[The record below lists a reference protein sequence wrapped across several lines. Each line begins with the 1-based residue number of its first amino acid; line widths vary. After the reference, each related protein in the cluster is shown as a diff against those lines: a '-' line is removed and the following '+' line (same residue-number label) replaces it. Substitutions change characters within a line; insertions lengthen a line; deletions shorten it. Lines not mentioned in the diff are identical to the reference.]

1 MLAWAWLETTVSG
14 ALIVVHVVVI
24 GVVLLS
30 ERRAPSAT
38 LAWLLSLI
46 FLPVLGLLA
55 YLVIGVTRARR
66 MEKLSRSAAEEFRAV
81 LDRYAVLEKIEGA
94 VADDLDPRTPELLR
108 LGRRL
113 AATPASHGNGT
124 RILVDG
130 AATYRAMI
138 QAIEGARDH
147 VHVEFY
153 IFRSDETGTAL
164 RDRLARKA
172 NAGVEVRVLVD
183 AAGSSALPHDFW
195 TPLRDAGGKAAVFHP
210 IRPMFAR
217 FRRRDRIDFRN
228 HRKIVV
234 VDGKVGFT
242 GGINVGREYLGL
254 DPAHGKWRD
263 THVRIAGPAALG
275 LQWTFAQDWLFAA
288 GERLEAERYF
298 PDPGARAGDSIVQVI
313 DSGPDRTWSPIG
325 HFYTQTIALAR
336 ERVWITNPYFVPGPA
351 LEEAL
356 VTAALR
362 GVDVRLLLP
371 RRCDRILVTLAGSSY
386 FKTMLQAGA
395 RIFLY
400 DRGFVHAKTMVVDS
414 WVGTIGSANMDT
426 RSFQLNFELNVFV
439 YDSGFVDELAVQFRR
454 DLHAASELSLALEET
469 RGLPLRLARAG
480 ARLLAPVL

>member
-1 MLAWAWLETTVSG
+1 
-14 ALIVVHVVVI
+14 
-24 GVVLLS
+24 
-30 ERRAPSAT
+30 
-38 LAWLLSLI
+38 
-46 FLPVLGLLA
+46 
-55 YLVIGVTRARR
+55 
-66 MEKLSRSAAEEFRAV
+66 MEKLSRGAASEFRAV
-81 LDRYAVLEKIEGA
+81 LDRYAVIEKIEGA
-94 VADDLDPRTPELLR
+94 EGELLDPRTEGLLR
-108 LGRRL
+108 LGQRL
-113 AATPASHGNGT
+113 VEAPASHGNGT

-138 QAIEGARDH
+138 QAIETAKDH
-147 VHVEFY
+147 IHVEFY
-153 IFRSDETGTAL
+153 IFQPDETGTAL

-172 NAGVEVRVLVD
+172 RAGVQVRVLVD
-183 AAGSSALPHDFW
+183 AAGSSALPGDFW
-195 TPLRDAGGKAAVFHP
+195 APLREAGGKAAVFHP
-210 IRPMFAR
+210 IGEMLAR

-234 VDGKVGFT
+234 VDGRIGFT

-263 THVRIAGPAALG
+263 THVRIEGPAALG

-288 GERLEAERYF
+288 DERLEAERYF

-336 ERVWITNPYFVPGPA
+336 ERVWITNPYFIPGPA

-371 RRCDRILVTLAGSSY
+371 RRGDRVLVALAGGSY
-386 FKTMLQAGA
+386 YKTMLQAGA

-426 RSFQLNFELNVFV
+426 RSFHLNFELNVFV
-439 YDSGFVDELAVQFRR
+439 YDTEFVNELAAQFRR
-454 DLHAASELSLALEET
+454 DLGAASELSLSLEET
-469 RGLPLRLARAG
+469 RGLPLRLLRAG